1 MLYETL
7 LRAIKR
13 GNYISK
19 EDIKGKLSLLYSAD
33 KITSEQYIDLMS
45 LLEEVN

>member
-1 MLYETL
+1 MLYATL

-13 GNYISK
+13 RNYTSK
-19 EDIKGKLSLLYSAD
+19 EDIKEKLSILYSAD
-33 KITSEQYIDLMS
+33 KITSEQYVDLMF